1 MNFISNFQKDTSFS
15 MIANVLLESL
25 ESEDV
30 DIYFLAK
37 SFYRFSEEI
46 EKELPKLIQLTLT
59 LLEKEDTDLYK

>member
-1 MNFISNFQKDTSFS
+1 